1 MADVVYTAISF
12 APVQG
17 FIEKSRKLRDLYGAS
32 QILSYLSAKL
42 VDHAKTLQFEVI
54 SPGLIDVKEGM
65 PNRILVKGKTA
76 LNRDEVK
83 NTLIAEWGA
92 ILDRCR
98 GWVEQRLAH
107 ESFHWSQAE
116 ADQGIQKGEWE
127 RWKSYTWEVFWGY
140 GSTVTAAM
148 EDLETRK
155 LKRDWIGVNWTAES
169 SSLSGTDAIAWPG
182 LGQASDRPWEWSR
195 HQDAVTRFYE
205 QLATAL
211 EKSTDGTALGKFLD
225 PSERVSIPELVKRLV
240 TRYEDIGRHLG
251 KDFRFD
257 SLAEMVRL
265 PQPDQPG
272 HWTGWFMGDG
282 DSVGD
287 KLKELAK
294 NPDDI
299 QPLKTFSDAMRQWG
313 QRFKAKFP
321 NELGRVIYAGGD
333 DFLGVIYSK
342 NPKAPIPEYQALQ
355 WLMGLNEQWK
365 THGQNIT
372 LSVGFVW
379 AGHSVPQ
386 RDVLQHCREAEK
398 RAKTLGKNRVTI
410 RVLFNSGQYVQWTCP
425 WNHLDI
431 LTKYRDRDGI
441 NTQEEIEKGS
451 QKRANWN
458 HLYSDWATLKARHAI
473 RLQVKG
479 EESANK
485 EVAIEIFDFYFDKSA
500 TRFTDDRV
508 WDDFIGDVSGN
519 RERDL
524 AIMNWM
530 DDLIQVG
537 WQLCRNSDR

>member
-1 MADVVYTAISF
+1 MTIYTAISF

-17 FIEKSRKLRDLYGAS
+17 FIEKSRKLRDLHGAS
-32 QILSYLSAKL
+32 LILSYLSSKL
-42 VDHAKTLQFEVI
+42 VEQALKQNFEVI
-54 SPGLIDVKEGM
+54 SPGLVNVKEGM
-65 PNRILVKGKTA
+65 PNRILIKGSTA
-76 LNRDEVK
+76 LNRDDVK

-98 GWVEQRLAH
+98 LWVEQRIDTS
-107 ESFHWSQAE
+107 EYQWSQL
-116 ADQGIQKGEWE
+116 DKDKGIQKGEWE
-127 RWKSYTWEVFWGY
+127 RWKSYNWEVFWGH

-155 LKRDWIGVNWTAES
+155 LKRDWIGINWVGES

-182 LGQASDRPWEWSR
+182 LGQESNRPWEWSR
-195 HQDAVTRFYE
+195 HQDSVTQFYE
-205 QLATAL
+205 QLASSL
-211 EKSTDGTALGKFLD
+211 EQSADGTLLGNFLD
-225 PSERVSIPELVKRLV
+225 PSERLSIPELVKRLI
-240 TRYEDIGRHLG
+240 TRYEDIGRHFG

-257 SLAEMVRL
+257 SLSEMVRL
-265 PQPDQPG
+265 PQPNQPG

-294 NPDDI
+294 NPNDV
-299 QPLKTFSDAMRQWG
+299 QPLKTFSNAMRKWG
-313 QRFKAKFP
+313 QDFKHNFP
-321 NELGRVIYAGGD
+321 KNLGRVIYAGGD

-342 NPKAPIPEYQALQ
+342 DPKAAIPEHQALQ
-355 WLMGLNEQWK
+355 WLMGLNQQWQA
-365 THGQNIT
+365 HGQPIT

-425 WNHLDI
+425 WADLDI
-431 LTKYRDRDGI
+431 LTKYRDRDGV
-441 NTQEEIEKGS
+441 NTQEEIRKGS
-451 QKRANWN
+451 EKRANWN

-473 RLQVKG
+473 RLEANE
-479 EESANK
+479 EESVKN
-485 EVAIEIFDFYFDKSA
+485 EVAIQIFDFYFDQAA
-500 TRFTDDRV
+500 TRFTSERK
-508 WDDFIGDVSGN
+508 WNDFIGNISER